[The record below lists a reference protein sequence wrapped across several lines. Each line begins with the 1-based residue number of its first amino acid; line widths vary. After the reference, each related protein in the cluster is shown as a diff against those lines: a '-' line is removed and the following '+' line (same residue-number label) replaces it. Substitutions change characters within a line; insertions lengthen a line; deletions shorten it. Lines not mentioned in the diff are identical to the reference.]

1 MNYRKTRSILED
13 LKVEVQ
19 ARQDKEAELLKVTMA
34 VEQAGEVIVITDP
47 AGTIQYANPAF
58 ETVTGYSRKEVLGQ
72 NLRIFKSGDQDETFY
87 RDLWDSITR
96 GQTWKGRM
104 VNKRKDGRRYTEE
117 ATISPVLDAADQIIN
132 YVAVKRNITEQLELT
147 AQIQQAQKMESVGRL
162 AGGVAHDYNNMLSI
176 IIGYAQLAMD
186 KVGATDP
193 LYAPLREIDRAAQ
206 RSTEITRKLLESLNY
221 TVLGASLPDEAL
233 HLAEEHTGKI
243 CLLLT
248 DVVMPEMNGRELA
261 DRLSARDPDMKL
273 LFMSGYTA
281 DVIASQGILDKGMH
295 FIQKNR

>member
-1 MNYRKTRSILED
+1 
-13 LKVEVQ
+13 
-19 ARQDKEAELLKVTMA
+19 
-34 VEQAGEVIVITDP
+34 
-47 AGTIQYANPAF
+47 
-58 ETVTGYSRKEVLGQ
+58 VTGYSRKEVLGQ

-233 HLAEEHTGKI
+233 PLAEEHTGKI

-261 DRLSARDPDMKL
+261 NRLSARDPDMKL